1 MRIVAQPIRNKEG
14 NAAASNRSWDAYTYA
29 CVAKVSKLKGLNIIV
44 IGSSLIIS
52 SDTEVVVDIFQTVV
66 VLKHVHSN
74 RLWHQLDLYDPC
86 IIETVFLMQ
95 AKNWLQ
101 GLKI

>member
-14 NAAASNRSWDAYTYA
+14 NAAASNRSCDAYTYA

-52 SDTEVVVDIFQTVV
+52 SEIRTT
-66 VLKHVHSN
+66 
-74 RLWHQLDLYDPC
+74 
-86 IIETVFLMQ
+86 T
-95 AKNWLQ
+95 
-101 GLKI
+101 KIMLFFK